1 MKQSEYEAL
10 CALSRGEWVSARR
23 IPAEL
28 LRELKDKQL
37 LTARQHGSRIAY
49 RAADPQEIGRLYS
62 LVDPSTLST
71 RAQLVE
77 AFGDSKIRAIR
88 SCPGFPVNVYR
99 PLSVELGPADESGR
113 RPRILLGP
121 VEGAFTFISDWQNF
135 RIPADVLVVGV
146 ENMENFRKVSRQKHL
161 FEGYGKG
168 SSGRGFEAGEVAGE
182 VALRETQT
190 GFGVGFGSGGDGC
203 DEGFGGGGDGCD
215 EGFGVGF
222 GGGGD
227 GCDEG
232 FGVGFGGGG
241 DGCDGR
247 GAPILFVSRYPQSG
261 DLVAWLKSIP
271 NRYLHFGDFDL
282 AGISIFLTEF
292 RIPIDGT
299 PDSGGRTEFFI
310 PDGIEELLEKGSP
323 ERYQDQVERFQTLLE
338 RLLSLAPHDTQLRH
352 LVSLIHSHRRGYDQ
366 EGLLPPH

>member
-49 RAADPQEIGRLYS
+49 RAMDPQEIGRLYS

-99 PLSVELGPADESGR
+99 PLSVELGPADQSGK

-146 ENMENFRKVSRQKHL
+146 ENMENFRKVSRQRHL
-161 FEGYGKG
+161 FEGYAT
-168 SSGRGFEAGEVAGE
+168 S
-182 VALRETQT
+182 
-190 GFGVGFGSGGDGC
+190 
-203 DEGFGGGGDGCD
+203 
-215 EGFGVGF
+215 
-222 GGGGD
+222 
-227 GCDEG
+227 
-232 FGVGFGGGG
+232 
-241 DGCDGR
+241 
-247 GAPILFVSRYPQSG
+247 ILFVSRYPQSG

-338 RLLSLAPHDTQLRH
+338 RLLSLAPHDTQLRR
-352 LVSLIHSHRRGYDQ
+352 LLSLIHTHRRGYDQ

>member
-49 RAADPQEIGRLYS
+49 RAMDPQEIGRLYS

-146 ENMENFRKVSRQKHL
+146 ENMENFRKVSLQRHL
-161 FEGYGKG
+161 FEGY
-168 SSGRGFEAGEVAGE
+168 
-182 VALRETQT
+182 
-190 GFGVGFGSGGDGC
+190 
-203 DEGFGGGGDGCD
+203 
-215 EGFGVGF
+215 
-222 GGGGD
+222 
-227 GCDEG
+227 
-232 FGVGFGGGG
+232 
-241 DGCDGR
+241 

-310 PDGIEELLEKGSP
+310 PDGIENLLAKGTP
-323 ERYQDQVERFQTLLE
+323 EHYKDQIERFQTQVE
-338 RLLSLAPHDTQLRH
+338 RLLALAPHDTRLHR
-352 LVSLIHSHRRGYDQ
+352 LVSLIHTHRRGYDQ
-366 EGLLPPH
+366 EGLLPPQPGDCL

>member
-28 LRELKDKQL
+28 LSELKDKQL

-49 RAADPQEIGRLYS
+49 RAMDPQEIGRLYS

-99 PLSVELGPADESGR
+99 PLSVELGPADQSGK

-146 ENMENFRKVSRQKHL
+146 ENMENFRKVSRQRHL

-168 SSGRGFEAGEVAGE
+168 SSGRGFEAGEVA
-182 VALRETQT
+182 LRETQT
-190 GFGVGFGSGGDGC
+190 GFGVGFGS
-203 DEGFGGGGDGCD
+203 
-215 EGFGVGF
+215 
-222 GGGGD
+222 
-227 GCDEG
+227 
-232 FGVGFGGGG
+232 GG

-338 RLLSLAPHDTQLRH
+338 RLLSLAPHDTRLHH

>member
-99 PLSVELGPADESGR
+99 PLSVELGPADQSGK

-190 GFGVGFGSGGDGC
+190 GFGVGFGS
-203 DEGFGGGGDGCD
+203 
-215 EGFGVGF
+215 
-222 GGGGD
+222 
-227 GCDEG
+227 
-232 FGVGFGGGG
+232 GG

-338 RLLSLAPHDTQLRH
+338 RLLSLAPHDTQLRR
-352 LVSLIHSHRRGYDQ
+352 LVSLIHTHRRGYDQ

>member
-10 CALSRGEWVSARR
+10 RAISQGEWVSARR

-37 LTARQHGSRIAY
+37 LVARQHGSRIAY

-71 RAQLVE
+71 RAELVE
-77 AFGDSKIRAIR
+77 AFGDSKMRPIR
-88 SCPGFPVNVYR
+88 SCPGFPVNVYQ
-99 PLSVELGPADESGR
+99 PLSVELGPADQSGK

-146 ENMENFRKVSRQKHL
+146 ENMENFRKVSRQRHL
-161 FEGYGKG
+161 FEGYVTGYG
-168 SSGRGFEAGEVAGE
+168 SCGS
-182 VALRETQT
+182 
-190 GFGVGFGSGGDGC
+190 GVGCGD
-203 DEGFGGGGDGCD
+203 GFGGGRGGCGSGCGDGCG
-215 EGFGVGF
+215 EGYSVGF
-222 GGGGD
+222 GGGCG
-227 GCDEG
+227 
-232 FGVGFGGGG
+232 
-241 DGCDGR
+241 GR

-310 PDGIEELLEKGSP
+310 PDGIENLLAKGSP

-338 RLLSLAPHDTQLRH
+338 RLLSLAPHDTQLHR
-352 LVSLIHSHRRGYDQ
+352 LVSLIHTHRRGYDQ
-366 EGLLPPH
+366 EGLLPPQPGDCL

>member
-10 CALSRGEWVSARR
+10 RAISQGEWVSVRR

-37 LTARQHGSRIAY
+37 LIARQHGSRIAY

-71 RAQLVE
+71 RAELVE
-77 AFGDSKIRAIR
+77 AFGDSKMRAIR
-88 SCPGFPVNVYR
+88 SCPGFPVNVYQ
-99 PLSVELGPADESGR
+99 PLSVELGPADQSGK
-113 RPRILLGP
+113 RPRLLLGP

-146 ENMENFRKVSRQKHL
+146 ENMENFRKVSLQRHL
-161 FEGYGKG
+161 FEGYG
-168 SSGRGFEAGEVAGE
+168 AGGE
-182 VALRETQT
+182 
-190 GFGVGFGSGGDGC
+190 GCGDG
-203 DEGFGGGGDGCD
+203 F
-215 EGFGVGF
+215 
-222 GGGGD
+222 
-227 GCDEG
+227 
-232 FGVGFGGGG
+232 G
-241 DGCDGR
+241 DGCDGCGGR
-247 GAPILFVSRYPQSG
+247 EAPILFVSRYPQSG

-310 PDGIEELLEKGSP
+310 PDGIENLLAKGSP
-323 ERYQDQVERFQTLLE
+323 ERYQDQIERFQTQVE
-338 RLLSLAPHDTQLRH
+338 RLLSLAPHDTRLHR
-352 LVSLIHSHRRGYDQ
+352 LVSLIHTHRRGYDQ
-366 EGLLPPH
+366 EGLLPPQPGDCL

>member
-10 CALSRGEWVSARR
+10 CALSRGEWISARR

-37 LTARQHGSRIAY
+37 LIARQHGSRIAY
-49 RAADPQEIGRLYS
+49 RAMDPQEIGSLYS

-99 PLSVELGPADESGR
+99 PLSVELGLADQSGR

-121 VEGAFTFISDWQNF
+121 VEGAFTFISEWQNF

-146 ENMENFRKVSRQKHL
+146 ENMENFRKVSLQRHL
-161 FEGYGKG
+161 FEGY
-168 SSGRGFEAGEVAGE
+168 A
-182 VALRETQT
+182 T
-190 GFGVGFGSGGDGC
+190 
-203 DEGFGGGGDGCD
+203 
-215 EGFGVGF
+215 
-222 GGGGD
+222 
-227 GCDEG
+227 
-232 FGVGFGGGG
+232 
-241 DGCDGR
+241 
-247 GAPILFVSRYPQSG
+247 PILFVSRYPQSG

-338 RLLSLAPHDTQLRH
+338 RLLSLAPHDTQLRR
-352 LVSLIHSHRRGYDQ
+352 LVSLIHTHRRGYDQ

>member
-10 CALSRGEWVSARR
+10 RAISQGEWVSVRR

-37 LTARQHGSRIAY
+37 LVARQHGSRIAY

-71 RAQLVE
+71 RAELVE
-77 AFGDSKIRAIR
+77 AFGDSKMRAIR
-88 SCPGFPVNVYR
+88 SCPGFPVNVYQ
-99 PLSVELGPADESGR
+99 PLSVELGPADQSGK

-146 ENMENFRKVSRQKHL
+146 ENMENFRKVSLQRHL
-161 FEGYGKG
+161 FEGY
-168 SSGRGFEAGEVAGE
+168 
-182 VALRETQT
+182 
-190 GFGVGFGSGGDGC
+190 
-203 DEGFGGGGDGCD
+203 
-215 EGFGVGF
+215 
-222 GGGGD
+222 
-227 GCDEG
+227 
-232 FGVGFGGGG
+232 
-241 DGCDGR
+241 

-310 PDGIEELLEKGSP
+310 PDGIENLLAKGSP
-323 ERYQDQVERFQTLLE
+323 ERYQDQIERFQTQVE
-338 RLLSLAPHDTQLRH
+338 RLLSLAPHDTQLHR
-352 LVSLIHSHRRGYDQ
+352 LVSLIHTHRRGYDQ
-366 EGLLPPH
+366 EGLLPPQPGDCL

>member
-49 RAADPQEIGRLYS
+49 RAMDPQEIGRLYS

-146 ENMENFRKVSRQKHL
+146 ENMENFRKVSRQRHL
-161 FEGYGKG
+161 FEGY
-168 SSGRGFEAGEVAGE
+168 A
-182 VALRETQT
+182 T
-190 GFGVGFGSGGDGC
+190 
-203 DEGFGGGGDGCD
+203 
-215 EGFGVGF
+215 
-222 GGGGD
+222 
-227 GCDEG
+227 
-232 FGVGFGGGG
+232 
-241 DGCDGR
+241 
-247 GAPILFVSRYPQSG
+247 PILFVSRYPQSG

-338 RLLSLAPHDTQLRH
+338 RLLSLAPHDTRLHR

>member
-99 PLSVELGPADESGR
+99 PLSVELGPADEGCR

-121 VEGAFTFISDWQNF
+121 CEGALTFISDWQNF

-146 ENMENFRKVSRQKHL
+146 ENMENFRKVSRQRHL
-161 FEGYGKG
+161 FEGP
-168 SSGRGFEAGEVAGE
+168 S
-182 VALRETQT
+182 
-190 GFGVGFGSGGDGC
+190 
-203 DEGFGGGGDGCD
+203 
-215 EGFGVGF
+215 
-222 GGGGD
+222 
-227 GCDEG
+227 
-232 FGVGFGGGG
+232 
-241 DGCDGR
+241 
-247 GAPILFVSRYPQSG
+247 
-261 DLVAWLKSIP
+261 
-271 NRYLHFGDFDL
+271 
-282 AGISIFLTEF
+282 
-292 RIPIDGT
+292 
-299 PDSGGRTEFFI
+299 
-310 PDGIEELLEKGSP
+310 
-323 ERYQDQVERFQTLLE
+323 
-338 RLLSLAPHDTQLRH
+338 
-352 LVSLIHSHRRGYDQ
+352 
-366 EGLLPPH
+366 

>member
-49 RAADPQEIGRLYS
+49 RAMDPQEIGRLYS

-99 PLSVELGPADESGR
+99 PLSVELGPADQSGK

-146 ENMENFRKVSRQKHL
+146 ENMENFRKVSRQRHL
-161 FEGYGKG
+161 FEGY
-168 SSGRGFEAGEVAGE
+168 A
-182 VALRETQT
+182 T
-190 GFGVGFGSGGDGC
+190 
-203 DEGFGGGGDGCD
+203 
-215 EGFGVGF
+215 
-222 GGGGD
+222 
-227 GCDEG
+227 
-232 FGVGFGGGG
+232 
-241 DGCDGR
+241 
-247 GAPILFVSRYPQSG
+247 PILFVSRYPQSG

>member
-49 RAADPQEIGRLYS
+49 RAMDPQEIGRLYS

-99 PLSVELGPADESGR
+99 PLSVELGPADQSGK

-146 ENMENFRKVSRQKHL
+146 ENMENFRKVSRQRHL
-161 FEGYGKG
+161 FEGY
-168 SSGRGFEAGEVAGE
+168 A
-182 VALRETQT
+182 T
-190 GFGVGFGSGGDGC
+190 
-203 DEGFGGGGDGCD
+203 
-215 EGFGVGF
+215 
-222 GGGGD
+222 
-227 GCDEG
+227 
-232 FGVGFGGGG
+232 
-241 DGCDGR
+241 
-247 GAPILFVSRYPQSG
+247 PILFVSRYPQSG

-338 RLLSLAPHDTQLRH
+338 RLLSLAPHDTQLRR
-352 LVSLIHSHRRGYDQ
+352 LVSLIHTHRRGYDQ

>member
-77 AFGDSKIRAIR
+77 AFGDSKMRAIR
-88 SCPGFPVNVYR
+88 SCPGFPVNVYQ
-99 PLSVELGPADESGR
+99 PLSVELGPADQSGK

-146 ENMENFRKVSRQKHL
+146 ENMENFRKVSLQRHL
-161 FEGYGKG
+161 FEGY
-168 SSGRGFEAGEVAGE
+168 
-182 VALRETQT
+182 
-190 GFGVGFGSGGDGC
+190 
-203 DEGFGGGGDGCD
+203 
-215 EGFGVGF
+215 
-222 GGGGD
+222 
-227 GCDEG
+227 
-232 FGVGFGGGG
+232 
-241 DGCDGR
+241 

-338 RLLSLAPHDTQLRH
+338 RLLSLAPHDTRLHH
-352 LVSLIHSHRRGYDQ
+352 LVSLIHTHRRGYDQ

>member
-10 CALSRGEWVSARR
+10 RAISQGEWVSSRR

-37 LTARQHGSRIAY
+37 LVARQHGSRIAY

-71 RAQLVE
+71 RAELVE
-77 AFGDSKIRAIR
+77 AYGDSKMRAIR
-88 SCPGFPVNVYR
+88 SCPGFPVNVYQ
-99 PLSVELGPADESGR
+99 PLSVELGPADQSGK
-113 RPRILLGP
+113 RPHILLGP

-146 ENMENFRKVSRQKHL
+146 ENMENFRKVSLQRHL
-161 FEGYGKG
+161 FAGY
-168 SSGRGFEAGEVAGE
+168 
-182 VALRETQT
+182 TT
-190 GFGVGFGSGGDGC
+190 
-203 DEGFGGGGDGCD
+203 
-215 EGFGVGF
+215 
-222 GGGGD
+222 
-227 GCDEG
+227 
-232 FGVGFGGGG
+232 
-241 DGCDGR
+241 
-247 GAPILFVSRYPQSG
+247 PILFVSRYPQSG

-310 PDGIEELLEKGSP
+310 PDGIENLLAKGSP
-323 ERYQDQVERFQTLLE
+323 ERYQDQIERFQTQVE
-338 RLLSLAPHDTQLRH
+338 RLLSLAPHDTRLHR
-352 LVSLIHSHRRGYDQ
+352 LVSLIHTHRRGYDQ
-366 EGLLPPH
+366 EGLLPPQPGDCL

>member
-10 CALSRGEWVSARR
+10 RAISQGEWVSARR

-37 LTARQHGSRIAY
+37 LVARQHGSRIAY

-71 RAQLVE
+71 RAELVE
-77 AFGDSKIRAIR
+77 AFGDSKMRAIR
-88 SCPGFPVNVYR
+88 SCPGFPVNVYQ
-99 PLSVELGPADESGR
+99 PLSVELGPADQSGK

-146 ENMENFRKVSRQKHL
+146 ENMENFRKVSLQRHL
-161 FEGYGKG
+161 FEGY
-168 SSGRGFEAGEVAGE
+168 
-182 VALRETQT
+182 
-190 GFGVGFGSGGDGC
+190 
-203 DEGFGGGGDGCD
+203 
-215 EGFGVGF
+215 
-222 GGGGD
+222 
-227 GCDEG
+227 
-232 FGVGFGGGG
+232 
-241 DGCDGR
+241 
-247 GAPILFVSRYPQSG
+247 GAPILFVSRYPPSG
-261 DLVAWLKSIP
+261 ELVACLKCISM
-271 NRYLHFGDFDL
+271 RYLHVGGFFF

-310 PDGIEELLEKGSP
+310 PDGIENLLAKGSP

-338 RLLSLAPHDTQLRH
+338 RLLSLAPHDTQLRR
-352 LVSLIHSHRRGYDQ
+352 LVSLIHTHRRGYDQ
-366 EGLLPPH
+366 EGLLPPSRSPFPA

>member
-10 CALSRGEWVSARR
+10 RAISQGEWVSARR

-37 LTARQHGSRIAY
+37 LVARQHGSRIAY

-77 AFGDSKIRAIR
+77 AFGDSKMRAIR
-88 SCPGFPVNVYR
+88 SCPGFPVNVYQ
-99 PLSVELGPADESGR
+99 PLSVELGPADQSGK
-113 RPRILLGP
+113 RPHILLGP

-146 ENMENFRKVSRQKHL
+146 ENMENFRKVSRQRHL
-161 FEGYGKG
+161 FEGY
-168 SSGRGFEAGEVAGE
+168 
-182 VALRETQT
+182 
-190 GFGVGFGSGGDGC
+190 
-203 DEGFGGGGDGCD
+203 
-215 EGFGVGF
+215 
-222 GGGGD
+222 
-227 GCDEG
+227 
-232 FGVGFGGGG
+232 
-241 DGCDGR
+241 

-310 PDGIEELLEKGSP
+310 PDGIENLLAKGSP
-323 ERYQDQVERFQTLLE
+323 ERYQDQIERFQTQVE
-338 RLLSLAPHDTQLRH
+338 RLLSLAPHDTRLHR
-352 LVSLIHSHRRGYDQ
+352 LVSLIHTHRRGYDQ
-366 EGLLPPH
+366 EGLLPPQPGDCL

>member
-49 RAADPQEIGRLYS
+49 RAMDPQEIGRLYS

-88 SCPGFPVNVYR
+88 SCPGFPVNVYQ
-99 PLSVELGPADESGR
+99 PLSVELGPADQSGR

-146 ENMENFRKVSRQKHL
+146 ENMENFRKVSRQRHL
-161 FEGYGKG
+161 FAGY
-168 SSGRGFEAGEVAGE
+168 
-182 VALRETQT
+182 TT
-190 GFGVGFGSGGDGC
+190 
-203 DEGFGGGGDGCD
+203 
-215 EGFGVGF
+215 
-222 GGGGD
+222 
-227 GCDEG
+227 
-232 FGVGFGGGG
+232 
-241 DGCDGR
+241 
-247 GAPILFVSRYPQSG
+247 PILFVSRYPQSG

-338 RLLSLAPHDTQLRH
+338 RLLSLAPHDTQLRR
-352 LVSLIHSHRRGYDQ
+352 LVSLIHTHRRGYDQ
-366 EGLLPPH
+366 EGLLSPH

>member
-49 RAADPQEIGRLYS
+49 RAIDPQEIGRLYS

-99 PLSVELGPADESGR
+99 PLSVELGPADQSGK

-203 DEGFGGGGDGCD
+203 DEGFG
-215 EGFGVGF
+215 VGF
-222 GGGGD
+222 W
-227 GCDEG
+227 
-232 FGVGFGGGG
+232 GGG

-338 RLLSLAPHDTQLRH
+338 RLLSLAPHDTRLHH
-352 LVSLIHSHRRGYDQ
+352 LVSLIHTHRRGYDQ

>member
-10 CALSRGEWVSARR
+10 RAISQGEWVSARR

-37 LTARQHGSRIAY
+37 LVARQHGSPIAY

-71 RAQLVE
+71 RAELVE
-77 AFGDSKIRAIR
+77 AFGDSKMRAIR
-88 SCPGFPVNVYR
+88 SCPGFPVNVYQ
-99 PLSVELGPADESGR
+99 PLSVELGPADQSGK
-113 RPRILLGP
+113 RPRLLLGP

-146 ENMENFRKVSRQKHL
+146 ENMENSRKVSLQRHL
-161 FEGYGKG
+161 SEGY
-168 SSGRGFEAGEVAGE
+168 
-182 VALRETQT
+182 
-190 GFGVGFGSGGDGC
+190 
-203 DEGFGGGGDGCD
+203 
-215 EGFGVGF
+215 
-222 GGGGD
+222 
-227 GCDEG
+227 
-232 FGVGFGGGG
+232 
-241 DGCDGR
+241 

-310 PDGIEELLEKGSP
+310 PDGIENLLAKGSP

-338 RLLSLAPHDTQLRH
+338 RLLSLAPHDTRLHR

-366 EGLLPPH
+366 EGRLPPQPGDCL

>member
-10 CALSRGEWVSARR
+10 RAISQGEWVSARR

-37 LTARQHGSRIAY
+37 LVARQHGSRIAY

-71 RAQLVE
+71 RAELVE
-77 AFGDSKIRAIR
+77 AFGDSKMRPIR
-88 SCPGFPVNVYR
+88 SCPGFPVNVYQ
-99 PLSVELGPADESGR
+99 PLSVELGPADQSGK
-113 RPRILLGP
+113 RPHILLGP

-146 ENMENFRKVSRQKHL
+146 ENMENFRKVSRQRHL
-161 FEGYGKG
+161 FAGYTTGYG
-168 SSGRGFEAGEVAGE
+168 SC
-182 VALRETQT
+182 
-190 GFGVGFGSGGDGC
+190 GDGC
-203 DEGFGGGGDGCD
+203 GSRVGCGDGLSKGCAEGFGGGCSEGC
-215 EGFGVGF
+215 G
-222 GGGGD
+222 
-227 GCDEG
+227 
-232 FGVGFGGGG
+232 
-241 DGCDGR
+241 DGR

-310 PDGIEELLEKGSP
+310 PDWIEELLEKGSP
-323 ERYQDQVERFQTLLE
+323 ERYQNQIERFQTLVE
-338 RLLSLAPHDTQLRH
+338 RLLSLAPHDSRLHR
-352 LVSLIHSHRRGYDQ
+352 LVSLIHTHRRGYDQ
-366 EGLLPPH
+366 EGLLPPQPGDCL

>member
-1 MKQSEYEAL
+1 MKQSEYESL

-37 LTARQHGSRIAY
+37 LVARQHGSRIAY

-99 PLSVELGPADESGR
+99 PLSVELGPADQSGK

-146 ENMENFRKVSRQKHL
+146 ENMENFRKVSRQRHL

-168 SSGRGFEAGEVAGE
+168 CVGGCGGCGE
-182 VALRETQT
+182 
-190 GFGVGFGSGGDGC
+190 
-203 DEGFGGGGDGCD
+203 
-215 EGFGVGF
+215 
-222 GGGGD
+222 
-227 GCDEG
+227 
-232 FGVGFGGGG
+232 
-241 DGCDGR
+241 
-247 GAPILFVSRYPQSG
+247 PILFVSRYPQSG

-338 RLLSLAPHDTQLRH
+338 RLLSLAPHDTQLRR
-352 LVSLIHSHRRGYDQ
+352 LVSLIHTHRRGYDQ

>member
-49 RAADPQEIGRLYS
+49 RAMDPQEIGRLYS

-99 PLSVELGPADESGR
+99 PLSVELGPADQSGK

-146 ENMENFRKVSRQKHL
+146 ENMENFRKVSRQRHL
-161 FEGYGKG
+161 FEGY
-168 SSGRGFEAGEVAGE
+168 A
-182 VALRETQT
+182 T
-190 GFGVGFGSGGDGC
+190 
-203 DEGFGGGGDGCD
+203 
-215 EGFGVGF
+215 
-222 GGGGD
+222 
-227 GCDEG
+227 
-232 FGVGFGGGG
+232 
-241 DGCDGR
+241 
-247 GAPILFVSRYPQSG
+247 PILFVSRYPQSG

-338 RLLSLAPHDTQLRH
+338 RLLSLAPHDTRLHH
-352 LVSLIHSHRRGYDQ
+352 LVSLIHTHRRGYDQ

>member
-10 CALSRGEWVSARR
+10 RAISQGEWVSARR

-37 LTARQHGSRIAY
+37 LVARQHGSRIAY

-71 RAQLVE
+71 RAELVE
-77 AFGDSKIRAIR
+77 AFGDSKMRPIR
-88 SCPGFPVNVYR
+88 SCPGFPVNVYQ
-99 PLSVELGPADESGR
+99 PLSVELGPADQSGK

-146 ENMENFRKVSRQKHL
+146 ENMENFRKVSRQRHL
-161 FEGYGKG
+161 FEGY
-168 SSGRGFEAGEVAGE
+168 
-182 VALRETQT
+182 TT
-190 GFGVGFGSGGDGC
+190 
-203 DEGFGGGGDGCD
+203 
-215 EGFGVGF
+215 
-222 GGGGD
+222 
-227 GCDEG
+227 
-232 FGVGFGGGG
+232 
-241 DGCDGR
+241 
-247 GAPILFVSRYPQSG
+247 PILFVSRYPQSG

-310 PDGIEELLEKGSP
+310 PDGIEELIAKGSP

-338 RLLSLAPHDTQLRH
+338 RLLSLAPHDTRLHR
-352 LVSLIHSHRRGYDQ
+352 LVSLIHTHRRGYDQ
-366 EGLLPPH
+366 EGLLPPQPGDCL

>member
-10 CALSRGEWVSARR
+10 RAISQGEWVSARR

-37 LTARQHGSRIAY
+37 LVARQHGSRIAY

-77 AFGDSKIRAIR
+77 AFGDSKMRAIR
-88 SCPGFPVNVYR
+88 SCPGFPVNVFQ
-99 PLSVELGPADESGR
+99 PLSVELGPADQSGK
-113 RPRILLGP
+113 RPHILLGP

-146 ENMENFRKVSRQKHL
+146 ENMENFRKVSRQRHL
-161 FEGYGKG
+161 FAGY
-168 SSGRGFEAGEVAGE
+168 
-182 VALRETQT
+182 
-190 GFGVGFGSGGDGC
+190 
-203 DEGFGGGGDGCD
+203 
-215 EGFGVGF
+215 
-222 GGGGD
+222 
-227 GCDEG
+227 
-232 FGVGFGGGG
+232 
-241 DGCDGR
+241 

-292 RIPIDGT
+292 RIPIDGI

-310 PDGIEELLEKGSP
+310 PDGIENLLAKGSP
-323 ERYQDQVERFQTLLE
+323 ERYQDQIERFQTQVE
-338 RLLSLAPHDTQLRH
+338 RLLSLAPHDTRLHR
-352 LVSLIHSHRRGYDQ
+352 LVSLIHTHRRGYDQ
-366 EGLLPPH
+366 EGLLPPQPGDCL

>member
-10 CALSRGEWVSARR
+10 CALSRGEWISARR

-37 LTARQHGSRIAY
+37 LIARQHGSRIAY
-49 RAADPQEIGRLYS
+49 RAMDPQEIGRLYS

-88 SCPGFPVNVYR
+88 SCPGFPVNVYQ
-99 PLSVELGPADESGR
+99 PLSVELGPADQGGR

-121 VEGAFTFISDWQNF
+121 VEGAFTFISEWQNF

-146 ENMENFRKVSRQKHL
+146 ENMENFRKVSLQRHL
-161 FEGYGKG
+161 FEGY
-168 SSGRGFEAGEVAGE
+168 S
-182 VALRETQT
+182 T
-190 GFGVGFGSGGDGC
+190 
-203 DEGFGGGGDGCD
+203 
-215 EGFGVGF
+215 
-222 GGGGD
+222 
-227 GCDEG
+227 
-232 FGVGFGGGG
+232 
-241 DGCDGR
+241 
-247 GAPILFVSRYPQSG
+247 PILFVSRYPQSG

-338 RLLSLAPHDTQLRH
+338 RLLSLAPHDTQLRR
-352 LVSLIHSHRRGYDQ
+352 LVSLIHTHRRGYDQ

>member
-10 CALSRGEWVSARR
+10 RAISQGEWVSARR

-37 LTARQHGSRIAY
+37 LVARQHGSRIAY

-71 RAQLVE
+71 RAELVE
-77 AFGDSKIRAIR
+77 AFGDSKMRAIR
-88 SCPGFPVNVYR
+88 SCPGFPVNVYQ
-99 PLSVELGPADESGR
+99 PLSVELGPADQSGK

-146 ENMENFRKVSRQKHL
+146 ENMENFRQVSLQRHL
-161 FEGYGKG
+161 FARYGAG
-168 SSGRGFEAGEVAGE
+168 SGRGFEAGE

-190 GFGVGFGSGGDGC
+190 GFGVDGCGDGC
-203 DEGFGGGGDGCD
+203 DEGC
-215 EGFGVGF
+215 GVGC
-222 GGGGD
+222 G
-227 GCDEG
+227 
-232 FGVGFGGGG
+232 
-241 DGCDGR
+241 GR

-338 RLLSLAPHDTQLRH
+338 RLLSLAPHDTRLHR
-352 LVSLIHSHRRGYDQ
+352 LVSLIHTHRRGYDQ

>member
-10 CALSRGEWVSARR
+10 RAISQGEWVSARR

-71 RAQLVE
+71 RAELVE
-77 AFGDSKIRAIR
+77 AFGDSKMRAIR
-88 SCPGFPVNVYR
+88 SCPGFPVNVYQ
-99 PLSVELGPADESGR
+99 PLSVELGPADQSGK
-113 RPRILLGP
+113 RPHILLGP

-146 ENMENFRKVSRQKHL
+146 ENMENFRKVSLQRHL
-161 FEGYGKG
+161 FEGYTTGYG
-168 SSGRGFEAGEVAGE
+168 SC
-182 VALRETQT
+182 
-190 GFGVGFGSGGDGC
+190 GDGC
-203 DEGFGGGGDGCD
+203 GSGVGCGDGLSKGCAEGFGGGCSEGC
-215 EGFGVGF
+215 G
-222 GGGGD
+222 
-227 GCDEG
+227 
-232 FGVGFGGGG
+232 
-241 DGCDGR
+241 DGR

-310 PDGIEELLEKGSP
+310 PDGIENLLAKGSP
-323 ERYQDQVERFQTLLE
+323 ERYQDQIERFQTQVE
-338 RLLSLAPHDTQLRH
+338 RLLSLAPHDTQLHR
-352 LVSLIHSHRRGYDQ
+352 LVSLIHTHRRGYDQ
-366 EGLLPPH
+366 EGLLPPQPGDCL

>member
-10 CALSRGEWVSARR
+10 RAISQGEWVSARR

-37 LTARQHGSRIAY
+37 LIARQHGSRIAY
-49 RAADPQEIGRLYS
+49 RATDPQEIGRLYS

-77 AFGDSKIRAIR
+77 AFGDSKMRAIR
-88 SCPGFPVNVYR
+88 SCPGFPVNVYQ
-99 PLSVELGPADESGR
+99 PLSVELGPADQSGR
-113 RPRILLGP
+113 RPRILFGP

-146 ENMENFRKVSRQKHL
+146 ENMENFRKVSRQRHL
-161 FEGYGKG
+161 FEGY
-168 SSGRGFEAGEVAGE
+168 
-182 VALRETQT
+182 
-190 GFGVGFGSGGDGC
+190 
-203 DEGFGGGGDGCD
+203 
-215 EGFGVGF
+215 
-222 GGGGD
+222 
-227 GCDEG
+227 
-232 FGVGFGGGG
+232 
-241 DGCDGR
+241 

-323 ERYQDQVERFQTLLE
+323 ERYQDQVERFQTQVE
-338 RLLSLAPHDTQLRH
+338 RLLSLAPHDTRLHR
-352 LVSLIHSHRRGYDQ
+352 LVSLIHTHRRGYDQ
-366 EGLLPPH
+366 EGLLPPQPGDCL

>member
-10 CALSRGEWVSARR
+10 CAISQGEWVSARR

-37 LTARQHGSRIAY
+37 LVARQHGSRIAY
-49 RAADPQEIGRLYS
+49 RAIDPQEIGRLYS

-71 RAQLVE
+71 RAELVE
-77 AFGDSKIRAIR
+77 AFGDSKMRAIR
-88 SCPGFPVNVYR
+88 SCPGFPVNVYQ
-99 PLSVELGPADESGR
+99 PLSVGLGPADQSGR

-146 ENMENFRKVSRQKHL
+146 ENMENFRKVSRQRHL
-161 FEGYGKG
+161 FEGY
-168 SSGRGFEAGEVAGE
+168 
-182 VALRETQT
+182 
-190 GFGVGFGSGGDGC
+190 
-203 DEGFGGGGDGCD
+203 
-215 EGFGVGF
+215 
-222 GGGGD
+222 
-227 GCDEG
+227 
-232 FGVGFGGGG
+232 
-241 DGCDGR
+241 

-310 PDGIEELLEKGSP
+310 PDGIENLLAKGSP
-323 ERYQDQVERFQTLLE
+323 ERYQDQIERFQTQVK
-338 RLLSLAPHDTQLRH
+338 RLLSLAPHDTRLHR
-352 LVSLIHSHRRGYDQ
+352 LVSLIHTHRRGYDQ
-366 EGLLPPH
+366 EGLLPPQPGDCL

>member
-1 MKQSEYEAL
+1 MMKQSEYEAL
-10 CALSRGEWVSARR
+10 RAISQGEWVSARR

-37 LTARQHGSRIAY
+37 LVARQHGSRIAY

-77 AFGDSKIRAIR
+77 AFGDSKMRAIR
-88 SCPGFPVNVYR
+88 SCPGFPVNVFQ
-99 PLSVELGPADESGR
+99 PLSVELGPADQSGK
-113 RPRILLGP
+113 RPHILLGP

-146 ENMENFRKVSRQKHL
+146 ENMENFRKVSRQRHL
-161 FEGYGKG
+161 FAGY
-168 SSGRGFEAGEVAGE
+168 
-182 VALRETQT
+182 
-190 GFGVGFGSGGDGC
+190 
-203 DEGFGGGGDGCD
+203 
-215 EGFGVGF
+215 
-222 GGGGD
+222 
-227 GCDEG
+227 
-232 FGVGFGGGG
+232 
-241 DGCDGR
+241 

-310 PDGIEELLEKGSP
+310 PDGIENLLAKGSP
-323 ERYQDQVERFQTLLE
+323 ERYQDQIERFQTQVE
-338 RLLSLAPHDTQLRH
+338 RLLSLAPHDTQLHR
-352 LVSLIHSHRRGYDQ
+352 LVSLIHTHRRGYDQ

>member
-10 CALSRGEWVSARR
+10 RAISQGEWVSARR

-77 AFGDSKIRAIR
+77 AFGDSKMRAIR
-88 SCPGFPVNVYR
+88 SCPGFPVNVYQ

-146 ENMENFRKVSRQKHL
+146 ENMENFRKVSRQRHL

-168 SSGRGFEAGEVAGE
+168 SSGRGFEAGEVA
-182 VALRETQT
+182 LRETQT
-190 GFGVGFGSGGDGC
+190 
-203 DEGFGGGGDGCD
+203 
-215 EGFGVGF
+215 
-222 GGGGD
+222 
-227 GCDEG
+227 G

-338 RLLSLAPHDTQLRH
+338 RLLSLAPHDTQLRR
-352 LVSLIHSHRRGYDQ
+352 LVSLIHTHRRGYDQ
-366 EGLLPPH
+366 EGLLPPQPGDCL

>member
-10 CALSRGEWVSARR
+10 RAISQGEWVSARR

-77 AFGDSKIRAIR
+77 AFGDSKMRAIR
-88 SCPGFPVNVYR
+88 SCPGFPVNVYQ
-99 PLSVELGPADESGR
+99 PLSVELGPADQSGR

-146 ENMENFRKVSRQKHL
+146 ENMENFRKVSLQRHL
-161 FEGYGKG
+161 FAGY
-168 SSGRGFEAGEVAGE
+168 
-182 VALRETQT
+182 
-190 GFGVGFGSGGDGC
+190 
-203 DEGFGGGGDGCD
+203 
-215 EGFGVGF
+215 
-222 GGGGD
+222 
-227 GCDEG
+227 
-232 FGVGFGGGG
+232 
-241 DGCDGR
+241 

-292 RIPIDGT
+292 RIPIDRT

-310 PDGIEELLEKGSP
+310 PDWIEELLEKGSP
-323 ERYQDQVERFQTLLE
+323 ERYQNQIERFQTLVE
-338 RLLSLAPHDTQLRH
+338 RLLSLAPHDTRLHR
-352 LVSLIHSHRRGYDQ
+352 LVSLIHTHRRGYDQ
-366 EGLLPPH
+366 EGLLPPQPGDCL

>member
-49 RAADPQEIGRLYS
+49 RAMDPQEIGRLYS

-99 PLSVELGPADESGR
+99 PLSVELGPADQSGK

-161 FEGYGKG
+161 FEGY
-168 SSGRGFEAGEVAGE
+168 A
-182 VALRETQT
+182 T
-190 GFGVGFGSGGDGC
+190 
-203 DEGFGGGGDGCD
+203 
-215 EGFGVGF
+215 
-222 GGGGD
+222 
-227 GCDEG
+227 
-232 FGVGFGGGG
+232 
-241 DGCDGR
+241 
-247 GAPILFVSRYPQSG
+247 PILFVSRYPQSG

-338 RLLSLAPHDTQLRH
+338 RLLSLAPHDSRLHR
-352 LVSLIHSHRRGYDQ
+352 LVSLIHTHRRGYDQ
-366 EGLLPPH
+366 EGLLPPQPGDCL